1 MAVIKSQMHSFS
13 VSGNLS
19 TITANRK
26 LVDLSVSPFIRNI
39 KKNRYLD
46 QLGLASVHETKTYC
60 RQSLIGGNYGLL
72 DSRTFVPNPDFYR
85 LGENS
90 SIAIY

>member
-39 KKNRYLD
+39 FPVMATKKTGIWINSAWY
-46 QLGLASVHETKTYC
+46 QFM
-60 RQSLIGGNYGLL
+60 RQKHIA
-72 DSRTFVPNPDFYR
+72 DSR
-85 LGENS
+85 
-90 SIAIY
+90 